1 MRTTIIT
8 ETHPNEEIQRF
19 QVLEEFA
26 WKNLQFASPGF
37 DPRAIPEIAR
47 LYRLNIVEKDPSAY
61 GRLVFFH
68 VPEDIVLPFSDRSAN
83 MQFFSKKN
91 ITARIQLQKLASE
104 RSLYWEGS
112 LKSRDASVALFLGR
126 LEAEHLLEIV
136 TGDKEEITFIPID
149 GKVGFL
155 SSLTF
160 PLAVNSHFFLMDPTD
175 LDSPFCE
182 LGTPHG
188 LALKDGVVLN
198 PPLNHRPCLLVDT
211 KGTCHTTQVELTD
224 LVVEIDSV
232 QYRHE
237 KNAIFYFR
245 PETRI
250 TPTSNGTDIV
260 ITGNKVVAVNQGGNT
275 IVPMAGFVLSLSGEI
290 SVQDTTVLFHGLEA
304 YQFGIQVGPPMVKES
319 SMVQT
324 LCCPFYN
331 PLVEQVPY
339 PSTVYPLPFE
349 TARAARIA
357 MGTNRNGEPVLVWA
371 EGASKRDY
379 KRGKES
385 SGASLLELAQ
395 FCDRQHYQEI
405 INLDGGGSAQIIY
418 EGKRY
423 LKIADRY
430 EDNSEAER
438 PIPLALVVSASY
450 SQ

>member
-8 ETHPNEEIQRF
+8 ETHQNGEKQRF

-37 DPRAIPEIAR
+37 NPRAIREIAR

-68 VPEDIVLPFSDRSAN
+68 VPSGSAFPFTDHSGN
-83 MQFFSKKN
+83 MQFFSRN
-91 ITARIQLQKLASE
+91 ISAKAQLQKLASE
-104 RSLYWEGS
+104 GSLYWDGS
-112 LKSRDASVALFLGR
+112 WKSGDASVTLFLGQ
-126 LEAEHLLEIV
+126 LEAAHFLEMV
-136 TGDKEEITFIPID
+136 TGEKEEITFIPID

-155 SSLTF
+155 SSLTA

-188 LALKDGVVLN
+188 LALKDGVVIN

-211 KGTCHTTQVELTD
+211 TETCHITQVELTD
-224 LVVEIDSV
+224 LVVELDSK
-232 QYRHE
+232 QYQHD

-245 PETRI
+245 PETRS

-260 ITGNKVVAVNQGGNT
+260 ITGNTVVAVNQGGNT
-275 IVPMAGFVLSLSGEI
+275 IVPMAGFILSLRNEI
-290 SVQDTTVLFHGLEA
+290 SVQDTTVRFLGLEA
-304 YQFGIQVGPPMVKES
+304 YQFGIQVGPPMMRES

-357 MGTNRNGEPVLVWA
+357 LGTNRDGEPVLVWA

-385 SGASLLELAQ
+385 SGASLLDLAQ

-405 INLDGGGSAQIIY
+405 INLDGGGSAQVIY

-438 PIPLALVVSASY
+438 PIPLALVVSDSC

>member
-1 MRTTIIT
+1 MRNTIIT
-8 ETHPNEEIQRF
+8 ETHQNKEIQRF
-19 QVLEEFA
+19 QVVEAFA

-37 DPRAIPEIAR
+37 DAGSIREIAR

-68 VPEDIVLPFSDRSAN
+68 VPENIDLPFSPHSEDTW
-83 MQFFSKKN
+83 FFSRN
-91 ITARIQLQKLASE
+91 ITAKVQLQKLAD
-104 RSLYWEGS
+104 EGS
-112 LKSRDASVALFLGR
+112 LYRDGAWISKDTSARLFLNQ
-126 LEAEHLLEIV
+126 LETEHHLEMV
-136 TGDKEEITFIPID
+136 SGKKDEITFIPID
-149 GKVGFL
+149 GKVGFP
-155 SSLTF
+155 SSLDS
-160 PLAVNSHFFLMDPTD
+160 PLVVNSHFFLMDPTD

-211 KGTCHTTQVELTD
+211 QGTCHTTQVELTD
-224 LVVEIDSV
+224 LVIEIDTV

-237 KNAIFYFR
+237 RNAIFYFR
-245 PETRI
+245 PETCI
-250 TPTSNGTDIV
+250 TPSSGGTDIV
-260 ITGNKVVAVNQGGNT
+260 ITGNKVVAVKQGGNT
-275 IVPMAGFVLSLSGEI
+275 RVPMAGFVLSLRGNIAIHEP
-290 SVQDTTVLFHGLEA
+290 SVRYLGLEA
-304 YQFGIQVGPPMVKES
+304 YQFGIQVGPPMMRGS
-319 SMVQT
+319 SMVDS

-331 PLVEQVPY
+331 PLVAETSFP
-339 PSTVYPLPFE
+339 PTVYPLPFSS
-349 TARAARIA
+349 ARAARIA
-357 MGTNRNGEPVLVWA
+357 LGTNREGKPVLVWA
-371 EGASKRDY
+371 EGASKRNY
-379 KRGKES
+379 QRGKES

-405 INLDGGGSAQIIY
+405 INLDGGGSSQIIY

-438 PIPLALVVSASY
+438 PVPLVLVFSAFC

>member
-1 MRTTIIT
+1 MRNTIIT
-8 ETHPNEEIQRF
+8 ETHQNGEIQRF
-19 QVLEEFA
+19 QVIAGFA
-26 WKNLQFASPGF
+26 WENLQFAVPEF
-37 DPRAIPEIAR
+37 DPRAITEIAR
-47 LYRLNIVEKDPSAY
+47 LYRLNIVEKNPSAY

-68 VPEDIVLPFSDRSAN
+68 VPDDIAFPFSDHSGTL
-83 MQFFSKKN
+83 QFFSKN
-91 ITARIQLQKLASE
+91 ITAKIQLQKLV
-104 RSLYWEGS
+104 REGN
-112 LKSRDASVALFLGR
+112 LHWAGVWKCRDTSVEEFLGQ
-126 LEAEHLLEIV
+126 LEATHVLEMV
-136 TGDKEEITFIPID
+136 TGKKDEITFIPID

-198 PPLNHRPCLLVDT
+198 PPLNHRPCLLVDNT
-211 KGTCHTTQVELTD
+211 GICYTTQVELTD
-224 LVVEIDSV
+224 LVIELDSMH
-232 QYRHE
+232 YRHN

-245 PETRI
+245 PEVRV
-250 TPTSNGTDIV
+250 TPPCNGTDVV
-260 ITGNKVVAVNQGGNT
+260 ITGNTVVAVNRGGNT
-275 IVPMAGFVLSLSGEI
+275 IVPMAGFVLSLPNEI
-290 SVQDTTVLFHGLEA
+290 SLKDTTVHFLGLEA
-304 YQFGIQVGPPMVKES
+304 YQFGIQVGPPMIRK
-319 SMVQT
+319 SMMVDS

-357 MGTNRNGEPVLVWA
+357 LGTNSEGNPVLVWA
-371 EGASKRDY
+371 EGASKRNY
-379 KRGKES
+379 LVGEES

-438 PIPLALVVSASY
+438 PIPLALVFSASC

>member
-1 MRTTIIT
+1 MRNTIIT
-8 ETHPNEEIQRF
+8 ETHQNKEIQRF
-19 QVLEEFA
+19 QVVEAFA

-37 DPRAIPEIAR
+37 DARVIREIAR

-68 VPEDIVLPFSDRSAN
+68 VPEDIELPFFTHSESTR
-83 MQFFSKKN
+83 FFSRN
-91 ITARIQLQKLASE
+91 ITAKVQLQRLANE
-104 RSLYWEGS
+104 GSLYWEGIWIS
-112 LKSRDASVALFLGR
+112 KDASARLFLNQ
-126 LEAEHLLEIV
+126 LEAEHHLEV
-136 TGDKEEITFIPID
+136 VSGEKDEITFIPID
-149 GKVGFL
+149 GKVGFP
-155 SSLTF
+155 SSLAF
-160 PLAVNSHFFLMDPTD
+160 PLVVNSHFFLMDPTD

-198 PPLNHRPCLLVDT
+198 PPLNHRPCLLVDNT
-211 KGTCHTTQVELTD
+211 GICYTTQVELTD
-224 LVVEIDSV
+224 LVIELDSMH
-232 QYRHE
+232 YRHN

-245 PETRI
+245 PEVRV
-250 TPTSNGTDIV
+250 TPPCNGTDVV
-260 ITGNKVVAVNQGGNT
+260 ITGNTVVAVNRGGNT
-275 IVPMAGFVLSLSGEI
+275 IVPMAGFVLSLPNEI
-290 SVQDTTVLFHGLEA
+290 SLKDTTVHFLGLEA
-304 YQFGIQVGPPMVKES
+304 YQFGIQVGPPMIRK
-319 SMVQT
+319 SMMVDS

-357 MGTNRNGEPVLVWA
+357 LGTNSEGNPVLVWA
-371 EGASKRDY
+371 EGASKRNY
-379 KRGKES
+379 LVGEES

-438 PIPLALVVSASY
+438 PIPLALVFSASC